1 MKKKI
6 AILSAIVASGTMMT
20 AQAGGYKITSEDG
33 ESYLKIG
40 GRIQLQY
47 HAVEPSEGEST
58 DELFFRRLR
67 PYIEGSLYKDWKA
80 KFQFDMGK
88 SKTEIK
94 DMYFQY
100 KGYDF
105 GNVTLGNKTF
115 PFSREQLTSSKTQGV
130 VERTFVGDHNY
141 GSPDRQVGI
150 YLDGGSDMLT
160 YGLGVAMGAIDTS
173 NSKLDFD
180 SVASLNKG
188 DDWNEGPMFG
198 GRVEIHPM
206 GKINFSQGALS
217 GKEEFKASF
226 GIGAFSWSNDDD
238 MFAMSEDDDGV
249 ESIAD
254 DNVDSVTGLEVSG
267 AVRVAGLSLDV
278 QFNSFDSET
287 TVAGTTSGIYKDG
300 STTLEAFAI
309 EGGYTV
315 VPELLELVLAFSALD
330 ADGYEET
337 WARTEL
343 GLNYYVHKHDIKYQ
357 LTYRV
362 NEDQDGEAGNDV
374 DELFVQAQFVF

>member
-20 AQAGGYKITSEDG
+20 AQAGGYKIKSEDG

-47 HAVEPSEGEST
+47 HSVSPDEGDST

-115 PFSREQLTSSKTQGV
+115 PFSREQLTSSKKQGV

-160 YGLGVAMGAIDTS
+160 YGLGLAMGAIDTS

-180 SVASLNKG
+180 TVASLNKG

-206 GKINFSQGALS
+206 GAIKFSQGALS
-217 GKEEFKASF
+217 GEEEFKASF
-226 GIGAFSWSNDDD
+226 GIGAFSWSNDEDEMALDD
-238 MFAMSEDDDGV
+238 EGAV
-249 ESIAD
+249 AN
-254 DNVDSVTGLEVSG
+254 DNVDSVTGIEISG
-267 AVRVAGLSLDV
+267 AVRVAGLSMDI
-278 QFNSFDSET
+278 QYNTFDSET
-287 TVAGTTSGIYKDG
+287 TVAGTNSGIYKDG
-300 STTLEAFAI
+300 STTLETFAI

-315 VPELLELVLAFSALD
+315 VPELVELVAAYSSMD
-330 ADGYEET
+330 ADGYDET
-337 WARTEL
+337 WTRTEL
-343 GLNYYVHKHDIKYQ
+343 GVNYYVHKHDVKYQ
-357 LTYRV
+357 LTYRM
-362 NEDQDGEAGNDV
+362 NADQDGEADNDV